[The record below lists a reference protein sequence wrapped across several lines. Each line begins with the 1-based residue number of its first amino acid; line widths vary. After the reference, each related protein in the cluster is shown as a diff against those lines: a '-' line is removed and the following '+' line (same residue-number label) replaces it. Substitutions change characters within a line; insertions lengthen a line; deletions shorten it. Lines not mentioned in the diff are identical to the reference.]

1 MGLRVSKRCFL
12 PYTTWLIMYSRI
24 TQERSTGCKNT
35 SIRMPLYYFGPPF
48 GGSTFA
54 HECKL
59 CGARYVPLPCPPA
72 SLLPALMASHYLPA
86 LSPPRRSIRPLD
98 RWIRSTLPC
107 VPWSLFL
114 LRPHPTHLPPQG
126 ERAVEWGIIPPSI
139 YRAPQCLRR
148 RHGRYLAQ
156 VTAATPNVFLP
167 PGPERASG
175 RTGEQRA
182 KTALPPSALAHSLPS
197 PLPTISF
204 CPFLLSPGIQS
215 LCCRYPF

>member
-1 MGLRVSKRCFL
+1 MWKKVRPTSMPACFPPSCTDGIPL
-12 PYTTWLIMYSRI
+12 SSR
-24 TQERSTGCKNT
+24 SF
-35 SIRMPLYYFGPPF
+35 SAGP
-48 GGSTFA
+48 S
-54 HECKL
+54 
-59 CGARYVPLPCPPA
+59 V
-72 SLLPALMASHYLPA
+72 
-86 LSPPRRSIRPLD
+86 RPLD

-126 ERAVEWGIIPPSI
+126 EQSNGESFPLPSHDLI
-139 YRAPQCLRR
+139 APLSV
-148 RHGRYLAQ
+148 Y
-156 VTAATPNVFLP
+156 AAAMAMVAIWHKLQRQTPNGFLP

-182 KTALPPSALAHSLPS
+182 KTALPPPALAHSLPS

-215 LCCRYPF
+215 LCCRYSF

>member
-1 MGLRVSKRCFL
+1 
-12 PYTTWLIMYSRI
+12 MYSRI

-54 HECKL
+54 HECRL
-59 CGARYVPLPCPPA
+59 CGRRYVPRPCPPA

-98 RWIRSTLPC
+98 RWIRSTLPS

-114 LRPHPTHLPPQG
+114 LRPHPISLHRVSSRMGNHSPFHLS
-126 ERAVEWGIIPPSI
+126 RPSVST
-139 YRAPQCLRR
+139 PRR
-148 RHGRYLAQ
+148 RHGHGRYLAQ
-156 VTAATPNVFLP
+156 VTAANAERFP
-167 PGPERASG
+167 PSGPERASG

-215 LCCRYPF
+215 LCCRYSF